1 MATELVRLISFS
13 RKKIRTE
20 KSIGKKKMTEYA
32 KIFKKKSELENEKYF
47 WNYVITVAVSV
58 TFT

>member
-20 KSIGKKKMTEYA
+20 KSIDKKEITEYA
-32 KIFKKKSELENEKYF
+32 RILKKKSEFENEKYF
-47 WNYVITVAVSV
+47 
-58 TFT
+58 